1 MIRVF
6 LVEDE
11 STIRETLK
19 SSVPW
24 EACGYTFAGEASDG
38 EMALPLI
45 RTARPDVLITDIRMP
60 FMDGLSLSKLVL
72 KEFPDIR
79 IIIIS
84 GYDDFEY
91 ARQAVEIGAEQY
103 LLKPITKAALVK
115 VLDETREKIE
125 QEQAES
131 GDQDAYRQ
139 DSQEYE
145 QFARRRFIE
154 KVVAGRLSVQQ
165 IYEEAAKLEL
175 DMSAS
180 GYAIA
185 FFSALEEK
193 YTDADARI
201 SENILGFFMK
211 RREYVLI
218 RWNINTYMVL
228 IKGDADHMDSYIQEC
243 IAAVESGYAGADRH
257 GAWYVAVA
265 GPVERLSSLP
275 GCFEE
280 VSRLWAYRYIQ
291 QETHILTERTVG
303 SGSVSSASGIDDV
316 DAAKFNPNILIKV
329 MSTAAPEEIPNFV
342 SEFLID
348 IKSALNSHM
357 FCQYLML
364 SARFTATEY
373 VGNLGVTKEKFLE
386 GLDCLDMIEKP
397 VTEKELK
404 YYLTEILIHAV
415 KLRMKS
421 TANQYRDVMGQ
432 AIAYIDRH
440 YTDEDLSL
448 NQVAKEV
455 NISPNYFSAVFSQ
468 EMKCTFVEY
477 VTSRRMDKAK
487 MLLRTTD
494 RKSGDIALEVGYKD
508 PHYFSFLF
516 KKTQDCTPR
525 DYRTGGKRE

>member
-1 MIRVF
+1 
-6 LVEDE
+6 
-11 STIRETLK
+11 
-19 SSVPW
+19 
-24 EACGYTFAGEASDG
+24 
-38 EMALPLI
+38 
-45 RTARPDVLITDIRMP
+45 
-60 FMDGLSLSKLVL
+60 
-72 KEFPDIR
+72 
-79 IIIIS
+79 
-84 GYDDFEY
+84 
-91 ARQAVEIGAEQY
+91 
-103 LLKPITKAALVK
+103 
-115 VLDETREKIE
+115 
-125 QEQAES
+125 
-131 GDQDAYRQ
+131 
-139 DSQEYE
+139 
-145 QFARRRFIE
+145 
-154 KVVAGRLSVQQ
+154 
-165 IYEEAAKLEL
+165 
-175 DMSAS
+175 
-180 GYAIA
+180 
-185 FFSALEEK
+185 
-193 YTDADARI
+193 
-201 SENILGFFMK
+201 
-211 RREYVLI
+211 
-218 RWNINTYMVL
+218 
-228 IKGDADHMDSYIQEC
+228 
-243 IAAVESGYAGADRH
+243 
-257 GAWYVAVA
+257 
-265 GPVERLSSLP
+265 
-275 GCFEE
+275 
-280 VSRLWAYRYIQ
+280 
-291 QETHILTERTVG
+291 
-303 SGSVSSASGIDDV
+303 
-316 DAAKFNPNILIKV
+316 
-329 MSTAAPEEIPNFV
+329 
-342 SEFLID
+342 
-348 IKSALNSHM
+348 M

-477 VTSRRMDKAK
+477 VTSRRMEKAK